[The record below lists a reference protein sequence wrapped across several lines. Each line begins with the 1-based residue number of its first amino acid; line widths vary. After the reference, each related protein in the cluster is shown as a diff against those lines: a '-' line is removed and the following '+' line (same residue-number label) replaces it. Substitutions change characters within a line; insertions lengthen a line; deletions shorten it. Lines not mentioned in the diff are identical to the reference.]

1 MVASEPE
8 LELPSRVKV
17 KLESPPRQ
25 HNLLRNQH
33 FESFVARQ
41 SMTMVREW
49 VLCTILSCPS
59 IPPSV
64 VCKPLPP
71 KDIAA
76 HPPRTILSHSTRQTA
91 IRVDYVSIYMILRNK
106 FQPRGVGGVVGSAGG
121 WILGVQHSSL

>member
-76 HPPRTILSHSTRQTA
+76 HPPRTIVFTQHTPDSHQSRLCE
-91 IRVDYVSIYMILRNK
+91 YIYDPQK
-106 FQPRGVGGVVGSAGG
+106 
-121 WILGVQHSSL
+121 